1 MRGVSP
7 RRARRSCGCSGAG
20 PAVSAGRWDIE
31 PEGGAA
37 EAGAGV
43 GGIQER
49 GCVTAAV
56 CGVMDW
62 LLGFALG
69 VFVGIYLG
77 FWMLEK
83 ATDKGWTV
91 FQRRIER

>member
-1 MRGVSP
+1 
-7 RRARRSCGCSGAG
+7 
-20 PAVSAGRWDIE
+20 
-31 PEGGAA
+31 
-37 EAGAGV
+37 
-43 GGIQER
+43 
-49 GCVTAAV
+49 
-56 CGVMDW
+56 MDW